1 MTKTL
6 QETRTP
12 AQTSALGL
20 EAEADLT
27 SLQIQAV
34 TDILNHVIATTTA
47 LFVKTKSYHWHVSG
61 PHFRDYHLL
70 FDEQAQALFAS
81 IDVLAERVRSIGG
94 TTIRS
99 IGQVSHLQRIED
111 DDATDISASEM
122 VQHVLLDTKI
132 LLQLLRQAH
141 TISEECHDIATTSV
155 LENLLDET
163 EKRRWFLTE
172 VATA

>member
-1 MTKTL
+1 MTNTAQGSL
-6 QETRTP
+6 P
-12 AQTSALGL
+12 VAQTSALGL

-99 IGQVSHLQRIED
+99 IGQISRLQRIED

-141 TISEECHDIATTSV
+141 TISEECRDIATASV

-163 EKRRWFLTE
+163 EKHRWFLTE